1 VFLFSVFKQDS
12 NTNEENHIESYP
24 KGAVVSCCVITID
37 IILSRISCVYL
48 PTIPK
53 PAVKTRFKVE
63 LEKFEN
69 APTHPGIPAAMRG
82 DMHVLSWTKDGEV
95 LLR

>member
-1 VFLFSVFKQDS
+1 MPTD
-12 NTNEENHIESYP
+12 
-24 KGAVVSCCVITID
+24 A
-37 IILSRISCVYL
+37 ILPRIPCVYL

-53 PAVKTRFKVE
+53 LAVKTRFKVE

-69 APTHPGIPAAMRG
+69 GPTHPGISAAMRG
-82 DMHVLSWTKDGEV
+82 DMHVLSCTKDGEV